1 MNNQYYPGNQTNRSI
16 ESGRNNQDFNQ
27 LTSVSRPVV
36 THYIYPEQLST
47 PRTTTNINGQYS
59 NNQRNKY
66 WWESSGPFQP
76 YRTTY
81 QDYGDGKTL
90 NYRTPDIHITQPYF
104 YHELRG
110 IYRPPESDPNRFDFD
125 VPPSLNTSRY

>member
-59 NNQRNKY
+59 NNQRNK
-66 WWESSGPFQP
+66 
-76 YRTTY
+76 
-81 QDYGDGKTL
+81 
-90 NYRTPDIHITQPYF
+90 
-104 YHELRG
+104 
-110 IYRPPESDPNRFDFD
+110 
-125 VPPSLNTSRY
+125 